1 MCACVVQHLAACAIA
16 AIAAGYRPVSLAFKW
31 AALADLNNLFTGA
44 VLSGWLAVAAPAL
57 VLGAIGVA
65 LLRDPVTAFASAFP
79 IVFLLSLVAQI
90 CGGNATANAWGIEF
104 VIFADRPYTVA
115 ALIRPEDWEALR
127 LLNEWLGPAP
137 MTRDGAIPILEL
149 VTEEIVV

>member
-1 MCACVVQHLAACAIA
+1 MIRAYVRVHDDSRDSPAEAE
-16 AIAAGYRPVSLAFKW
+16 
-31 AALADLNNLFTGA
+31 
-44 VLSGWLAVAAPAL
+44 VAARARFAEFTQEVRVSKY
-57 VLGAIGVA
+57 VLRAVVEGT
-65 LLRDPVTAFASAFP
+65 D
-79 IVFLLSLVAQI
+79 
-90 CGGNATANAWGIEF
+90 IEF